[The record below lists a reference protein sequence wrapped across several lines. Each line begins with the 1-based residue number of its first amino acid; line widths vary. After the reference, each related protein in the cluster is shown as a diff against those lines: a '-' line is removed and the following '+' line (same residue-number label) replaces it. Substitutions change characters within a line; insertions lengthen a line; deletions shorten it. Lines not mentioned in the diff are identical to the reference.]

1 MSGTKYANAV
11 GAVRAMENSLISKSD
26 LERLI
31 NAKNIDEIHL
41 ILSQKCIS
49 LQNNALDEV
58 WNMLNEYAPECK
70 ELEILLYKNDFH
82 NLKAVLKALISNREP
97 SDYYISPS
105 NVELKALV
113 DSLNNRDYSELPI
126 YMQKTAADA
135 YELLTNSLDGQLS
148 DSLIDKSAIQAMQ
161 KSADDFGSDFMKKY
175 SCLIAVCADIKTTY
189 RCIMQKK
196 SRQFMD
202 TALSGSDKLD
212 KNLLINSAS
221 EGIEAFFAFLET
233 TPYSEAATM
242 LKESPAKFE
251 KWCDDIIIELA
262 ESARTMA
269 FGAEPLAAYY
279 IARETE
285 QKNLRIL
292 SVCKEFGADKKTI
305 TERMRKLYV

>member
-233 TPYSEAATM
+233 TQYSEAATM

>member
-1 MSGTKYANAV
+1 MFT
-11 GAVRAMENSLISKSD
+11 D
-26 LERLI
+26 F
-31 NAKNIDEIHL
+31 
-41 ILSQKCIS
+41 
-49 LQNNALDEV
+49 
-58 WNMLNEYAPECK
+58 
-70 ELEILLYKNDFH
+70 EILLYKNDFH

>member
-41 ILSQKCIS
+41 IQSQKCIS